1 MVPVLG
7 FTRGSSSRR
16 VTRVRALLRA
26 TPKSSTRKNNSRP
39 LPGFPCSR
47 AHQWGMLMGTPL
59 MKAEQNRAIRVA
71 KLAEVV
77 MGGARQRLAEE

>member
-1 MVPVLG
+1 
-7 FTRGSSSRR
+7 
-16 VTRVRALLRA
+16 
-26 TPKSSTRKNNSRP
+26 
-39 LPGFPCSR
+39 
-47 AHQWGMLMGTPL
+47 MLMGTPL